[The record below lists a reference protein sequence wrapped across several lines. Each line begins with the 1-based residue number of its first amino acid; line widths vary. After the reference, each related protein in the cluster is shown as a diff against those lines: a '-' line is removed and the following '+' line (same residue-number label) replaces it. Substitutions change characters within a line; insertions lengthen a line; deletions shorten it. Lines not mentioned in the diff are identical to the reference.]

1 MKNTERD
8 TISREKVNSFFNEDL
23 IIYNPLDLPVT
34 VNKKLEEYELEKLDT
49 KTDADFD
56 TTVRQLIS
64 VINEGVTGNHTPCK
78 VSIEYVLDESKELPC
93 LYSVENVF
101 FILRNF
107 TSPSNREYYFEQFH
121 FTEAQKIYNNIG
133 INLDWRFKKAKDG
146 LPDLIRVKLTTYF
159 TYIELKQYYG
169 NAIDDMIGK
178 PFIVY
183 NTPLNSSNV

>member
-8 TISREKVNSFFNEDL
+8 TIAREKVNSFFNEEL

-34 VNKKLEEYELEKLDT
+34 IDEKIEEYVLEKLDK

-64 VINEGVTGNHTPCK
+64 VINEGVTGNSTPCK
-78 VSIEYVLDESKELPC
+78 VTITHALDESKELPD
-93 LYSVENVF
+93 LYAVENIF
-101 FILRNF
+101 FIRRSSV
-107 TSPSNREYYFEQFH
+107 SPSNREYYFEQFH
-121 FTEAQKIYNNIG
+121 FTEAEKIYNNIG
-133 INLDWRFKKAKDG
+133 INLAWRFRKAKDG
-146 LPDLIRVKLTTYF
+146 YPDLIRVKLTTYF

-169 NAIDDMIGK
+169 NEIDDKIGQ

-183 NTPLNSSNV
+183 NSSDT